1 MRPFGKP
8 FGWAQDRL
16 RAGPLVISHAACG
29 GHAPEN
35 TLAGVRAALDIGAD
49 AIEID
54 VQASADGIP
63 VLMHDLTLDRT
74 TSGKGELSSF
84 TAEQLATL
92 DAGGAQAGGRLPEPV
107 PTFAQAL
114 ELTRGRALLV
124 AEIKRPG
131 CEEALADVV
140 RSGGTL
146 ADVMVWSFLP
156 PALEAMRRAEPR
168 LPGGLLVAPQSMG
181 NWRAMRELA
190 LRLGLQAV
198 SVFHLSLDAG
208 VVSQARLS
216 GLTVYAWTADAEADI
231 QRLIELDVDG
241 IVTNFPDRALALLG
255 RPAGRP

>member
-16 RAGPLVISHAACG
+16 RAGPFVISHAACG

-35 TLAGVRAALDIGAD
+35 TLAGVRAALEIGAD

-74 TSGKGELSSF
+74 TSGKGDLSSF
-84 TAEQLATL
+84 TAAQLATL
-92 DAGGAQAGGRLPEPV
+92 DTGGEPV

-140 RSGGTL
+140 RSGGAL

-168 LPGGLLVAPQSMG
+168 LPGGLLLAPQSMG
-181 NWRAMRELA
+181 K
-190 LRLGLQAV
+190 
-198 SVFHLSLDAG
+198 SV
-208 VVSQARLS
+208 V
-216 GLTVYAWTADAEADI
+216 
-231 QRLIELDVDG
+231 
-241 IVTNFPDRALALLG
+241 
-255 RPAGRP
+255 

>member
-1 MRPFGKP
+1 MR
-8 FGWAQDRL
+8 
-16 RAGPLVISHAACG
+16 PLVISHAACG

-35 TLAGVRAALDIGAD
+35 TLAGVRAALQIGAD

-74 TSGKGELSSF
+74 TSGKGDLSSF
-84 TAEQLATL
+84 TAEQLSTL
-92 DAGGAQAGGRLPEPV
+92 DAGGEPV

-140 RSGGTL
+140 RSGGAL

-168 LPGGLLVAPQSMG
+168 LPGGLLLAPQSMG
-181 NWRAMRELA
+181 NWPGMRELA

-198 SVFHLSLDAG
+198 SVFHLSLEPE
-208 VVSQARLS
+208 VVAEARRS

>member
-1 MRPFGKP
+1 MR
-8 FGWAQDRL
+8 
-16 RAGPLVISHAACG
+16 PLVISHAACG

-74 TSGKGELSSF
+74 TSGKGDLSSF
-84 TAEQLATL
+84 TAAQLATL
-92 DAGGAQAGGRLPEPV
+92 DTGGEPV

-140 RSGGTL
+140 RSGGAL

-156 PALEAMRRAEPR
+156 PALEAMRSAEPR
-168 LPGGLLVAPQSMG
+168 LPGGLLLAPESMG
-181 NWRAMRELA
+181 NWPGMRELA

-198 SVFHLSLDAG
+198 SVFHLSLEPE
-208 VVSQARLS
+208 VVTEARRS

>member
-1 MRPFGKP
+1 MR
-8 FGWAQDRL
+8 
-16 RAGPLVISHAACG
+16 PLVISHAACG

-35 TLAGVRAALDIGAD
+35 TLAGVRAALEIGAD

-74 TSGKGELSSF
+74 TSGKGDLSSF

-92 DAGGAQAGGRLPEPV
+92 DAGGEPV
-107 PTFAQAL
+107 PTFARAI

-131 CEEALADVV
+131 CEEALAALA
-140 RSGGTL
+140 RSAGPPLDG
-146 ADVMVWSFLP
+146 DVMVWSFLP

-168 LPGGLLVAPQSMG
+168 LPGGLLVAPQSMA
-181 NWRAMRELA
+181 NWPAMRELA

-198 SVFHLSLDAG
+198 SVFHLSLDAV
-208 VVSQARLS
+208 VVSQARRS
-216 GLTVYAWTADAEADI
+216 GLSVYAWTADSEADI
-231 QRLIELDVDG
+231 QRLIELDIDG

>member
-1 MRPFGKP
+1 MR
-8 FGWAQDRL
+8 
-16 RAGPLVISHAACG
+16 PLVISHAACG

-35 TLAGVRAALDIGAD
+35 TLAGVRAALEIGAD

-74 TSGKGELSSF
+74 TNGKGDLSSF
-84 TAEQLATL
+84 TAEQLSTL
-92 DAGGAQAGGRLPEPV
+92 DAGGEPV
-107 PTFAQAL
+107 PTFAQTL
-114 ELTRGRALLV
+114 ELTPGRALLV

-140 RSGGTL
+140 RSGGAL

-168 LPGGLLVAPQSMG
+168 LPGGLLLAPQVMG
-181 NWRAMRELA
+181 SWPAMRELA

-198 SVFHLSLDAG
+198 SVFHLSLSPEVIAE
-208 VVSQARLS
+208 ARRS
-216 GLTVYAWTADAEADI
+216 GLSVYAWTADSEEHI
-231 QRLIELDVDG
+231 QRLIGLDVDG

-255 RPAGRP
+255 RPSGRA

>member
-1 MRPFGKP
+1 MR
-8 FGWAQDRL
+8 
-16 RAGPLVISHAACG
+16 PLVISHAACG

-35 TLAGVRAALDIGAD
+35 TLAGVRAALQIGAD

-74 TSGKGELSSF
+74 TSGKGDLASF
-84 TAEQLATL
+84 TAEQLSTL
-92 DAGGAQAGGRLPEPV
+92 DAGGEPV
-107 PTFAQAL
+107 PTFAQTL
-114 ELTRGRALLV
+114 ELTGARALLV
-124 AEIKRPG
+124 AEIKRSG
-131 CEEALADVV
+131 CEEALANVV
-140 RSGGTL
+140 RSAGAL

-168 LPGGLLVAPQSMG
+168 LPGGLLVAPQDMG
-181 NWRAMRELA
+181 DWPAMRELA

-198 SVFHLSLDAG
+198 SVFHLSLDAE
-208 VVSQARLS
+208 VVSQARRS
-216 GLTVYAWTADAEADI
+216 GLTVYAWTADAEAHI

-241 IVTNFPDRALALLG
+241 IVTNFPERALTLLG